1 MRKNMWKFIM
11 LWDNWRW

>member
-1 MRKNMWKFIM
+1 MKKNMWKFIM